1 MILTY
6 VFIVFLDTYIN
17 MIKCLQRILLYV
29 FINLHYLH
37 QDAERLIQKYQR
49 WDHTGSIKSNHLQA
63 YEKARR

>member
-6 VFIVFLDTYIN
+6 VFIAF
-17 MIKCLQRILLYV
+17 LQRIPLYV

-49 WDHTGSIKSNHLQA
+49 WDHTGGIKNNHLQA